1 MFARRMMTFGGLTSR
16 ETFAEQF
23 KNLSLN
29 IRKRVFENESGIPP
43 GGMLRV
49 SRAADCAL
57 TVSLHS
63 PLRGTLGLKL
73 SLNLDFGFTK
83 GMLGPSSNPSDEK
96 DSKTKNVQFSA
107 KNHQPCTKA
116 GIVHLFLLSGRNFI
130 LLNDIG
136 EQVTRSQIS
145 NALSFQNV
153 PLYSD
158 LLLHDMGSLGDGI
171 VQGAAGATEMRTA
184 PLWGL
189 RGRTTFL
196 HDGRAATI
204 SATIAADAGEATQIA
219 KRFEKLPASDQQD
232 RTRRRR
238 VDPSSRYAKS
248 PPRDTPMVLSRAVSR
263 KAPGIES

>member
-1 MFARRMMTFGGLTSR
+1 M
-16 ETFAEQF
+16 
-23 KNLSLN
+23 K
-29 IRKRVFENESGIPP
+29 
-43 GGMLRV
+43 
-49 SRAADCAL
+49 
-57 TVSLHS
+57 
-63 PLRGTLGLKL
+63 
-73 SLNLDFGFTK
+73 
-83 GMLGPSSNPSDEK
+83 K

-116 GIVHLFLLSGRNFI
+116 GIVHLF

-196 HDGRAATI
+196 HDGRAATLI
-204 SATIAADAGEATQIA
+204 
-219 KRFEKLPASDQQD
+219 RLPAVN
-232 RTRRRR
+232 R
-238 VDPSSRYAKS
+238 SRM
-248 PPRDTPMVLSRAVSR
+248 P
-263 KAPGIES
+263 